1 MDRNGRSAEV
11 PLSKPSTIVALR
23 MTERERDALMRLA
36 EDQQVTMTWLI
47 REGLRLFAEDADAD
61 LLRALAD
68 GDSRC
73 RMVA

>member
-23 MTERERDALMRLA
+23 MTEQEREALARLA
-36 EDQQVTMTWLI
+36 HEQHVTMSSLI
-47 REGLRLFAEDADAD
+47 REGLRLFAEDADAE

-73 RMVA
+73 QMVA

>member
-1 MDRNGRSAEV
+1 M
-11 PLSKPSTIVALR
+11 LSEPTRIVALR
-23 MTERERDALMRLA
+23 MTEQERDALMRLA

-61 LLRALAD
+61 LFRALAE

-73 RMVA
+73 QMVA